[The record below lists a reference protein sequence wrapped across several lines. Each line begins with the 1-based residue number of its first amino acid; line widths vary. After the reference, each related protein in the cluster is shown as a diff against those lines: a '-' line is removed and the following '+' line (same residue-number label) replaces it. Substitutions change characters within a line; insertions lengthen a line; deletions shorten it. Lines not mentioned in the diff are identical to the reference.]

1 MTEGVL
7 ERPDVSAVHHPGWL
21 SGPHSG
27 QAGEAGQTAGARDDE
42 RHDQH
47 QDAQHL
53 RPGPT
58 RPGLS
63 HPRHRPSNIL
73 QVTNLQTTSSQSDV
87 MELGEV
93 GWNFSLQSMPL

>member
-1 MTEGVL
+1 ML
-7 ERPDVSAVHHPGWL
+7 ELVHLSAAYHPAWL
-21 SGPHSG
+21 AGRHAEETG
-27 QAGEAGQTAGARDDE
+27 ETGEAAGEGDDG

-63 HPRHRPSNIL
+63 HPRQRPSNIL
-73 QVTNLQTTSSQSDV
+73 QVANLQTTSSQSDV